1 MGSTLLQQL
10 ELSYFLIGPVAFLAV
25 ISGSIQ
31 LYYLP
36 HRCIPSICSLPVHSR
51 HSYTTGLLGFFCSFD
66 FALFISWYKA
76 LSIVL
81 YVYLA
86 ENITSTSYNP

>member
-1 MGSTLLQQL
+1 MGSTLLLQL
-10 ELSYFLIGPVAFLAV
+10 ELSHFLIGPVAFLPV

-36 HRCIPSICSLPVHSR
+36 HRCIPSICSLPVRSR

-66 FALFISWYKA
+66 FALLISWYQA
-76 LSIVL
+76 LNIALDVCL
-81 YVYLA
+81 T